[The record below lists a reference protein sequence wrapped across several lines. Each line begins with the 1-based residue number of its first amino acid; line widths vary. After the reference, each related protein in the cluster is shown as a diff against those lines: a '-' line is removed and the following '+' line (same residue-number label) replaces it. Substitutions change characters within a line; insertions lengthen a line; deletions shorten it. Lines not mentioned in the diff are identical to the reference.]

1 MQIGARISISRRIS
15 EKISSFEVQYV
26 FSRWRYSMYVS
37 VSVSVCAL
45 CSYHTFKTEHKRRSA
60 FKEAIKPD
68 PTPSKHSLSWEEVN
82 DFSYDNI
89 LVVF

>member
-1 MQIGARISISRRIS
+1 MQIGVRISISRRIS

-26 FSRWRYSMYVS
+26 FSRWRCSMY

-45 CSYHTFKTEHKRRSA
+45 CSYHTFKTEHKRGSGL
-60 FKEAIKPD
+60 KEAIKPD

-82 DFSYDNI
+82 GLEEVNI